1 MKRILFFLMAVVYSI
16 VLQAA
21 KAHPGPF
28 TVTQSDGTQVTVKI
42 HGDEDFHYYT
52 TLDGVILFRD
62 GNDYFVASIS
72 DNGEIINSGQLAH
85 NASSRSTEE
94 ISIVS
99 KQDKTKFFASATK
112 KINKAKANRTALV
125 EDDKTLFPHEGNPKV
140 LVALVQFSDVKFTV
154 NEPKKAFEQYLNAQR
169 DGNNTNIEDLGN
181 YNTRNAGSVAQYF
194 DDASFGKFRPQF
206 DVLDPITLDNTLV
219 HYGEGKNDKMNLLI
233 PDVCKTID
241 GNIDFKDYDQNKDGK
256 VDLIYIIYAGYSAS
270 WGNNSTDCIWPKSGT
285 GSFGTYDGKSVYRYG
300 VSNELNYTPDYSVNG
315 EKKNVINGIG
325 LFCHEFSHCMGM
337 PDLYTTDAAPE
348 ETQNANN
355 QEMEY
360 WSIMDIGTY
369 LVDGHIPNAYTAWER
384 EFFGWM
390 EIEDITDA
398 DAQVIEMKAID
409 KGGKAYRIRNTNDE
423 SGNEYYVLEN
433 IQNYGWNTS
442 QLGHGMLAMHVDY
455 DANIFSLASNSVN
468 NVLDHPRMTVLAADG
483 VLLNYASVKDKETY
497 NIFKEQ
503 AAGDPFPGTSEV
515 TSLTDETTV
524 KPIIYTGAN
533 LNKPIYDI
541 KETNGVITFKYL
553 DPTVTSIKDAIVE
566 KKHKDNKIYTLD
578 GRYIGTNADGL
589 NKGIYIIGNKKV
601 VIK

>member
-16 VLQAA
+16 VFQAA

-140 LVALVQFSDVKFTV
+140 LVALVQSSDVKFTV
-154 NEPKKAFEQYLNAQR
+154 NEPKKAFDQYLNAQR
-169 DGNNTNIEDLGN
+169 GKIENLGN

-219 HYGEGKNDKMNLLI
+219 HYGEGKNDKMSLLI
-233 PDVCKTID
+233 PDVCKAID
-241 GNIDFKDYDQNKDGK
+241 ENINFKDYDQNNDGK
-256 VDLIYIIYAGYSAS
+256 VDLIYIIYAGYSA
-270 WGNNSTDCIWPKSGT
+270 GLGGNSTDCIWPKSGT
-285 GSFGTYDGKSVYRYG
+285 GPFGTYDGKSVYRYG
-300 VSNELNYTPDYSVNG
+300 VSNELNYNPGY
-315 EKKNVINGIG
+315 KKDSTGKELFYINGIG

-337 PDLYTTDAAPE
+337 PDLYATKAATE
-348 ETQNANN
+348 ETQNSNN

-360 WSIMDIGTY
+360 WSIMDLGTY
-369 LVDGHIPNAYTAWER
+369 LQGGYVPAAYTAWER

-390 EIEDITDA
+390 DIEDITDA
-398 DAQVIEMKAID
+398 KAQVIEMKAID

-423 SGNEYYVLEN
+423 SGNEYYILEN
-433 IQNYGWNTS
+433 IQKYGWNYY
-442 QLGHGMLAMHVDY
+442 QFGQGMLAIHVDY
-455 DANIFSLASNSVN
+455 DPNIFSLRSNSVN
-468 NVLDHPRMTVLAADG
+468 NTLGHPRMTVLAADG
-483 VLLNYASVKDKETY
+483 MLLNENSGDYTPEFIVA
-497 NIFKEQ
+497 Q
-503 AAGDPFPGTSEV
+503 AGGDPFPGTSNV
-515 TSLTDETTV
+515 TSLTDETSV
-524 KPIIYTGAN
+524 RPKIYTGERFG
-533 LNKPIYDI
+533 KPIYDI
-541 KETNGVITFKYL
+541 MESADGIITFKYL

-601 VIK
+601 VIR

>member
-1 MKRILFFLMAVVYSI
+1 M
-16 VLQAA
+16 
-21 KAHPGPF
+21 
-28 TVTQSDGTQVTVKI
+28 
-42 HGDEDFHYYT
+42 
-52 TLDGVILFRD
+52 
-62 GNDYFVASIS
+62 
-72 DNGEIINSGQLAH
+72 
-85 NASSRSTEE
+85 
-94 ISIVS
+94 
-99 KQDKTKFFASATK
+99 
-112 KINKAKANRTALV
+112 
-125 EDDKTLFPHEGNPKV
+125 
-140 LVALVQFSDVKFTV
+140 
-154 NEPKKAFEQYLNAQR
+154 
-169 DGNNTNIEDLGN
+169 
-181 YNTRNAGSVAQYF
+181 
-194 DDASFGKFRPQF
+194 
-206 DVLDPITLDNTLV
+206 DPITLDNTLV
-219 HYGEGKNDKMNLLI
+219 HYGEGKNDKMSLLI
-233 PDVCKTID
+233 PDVCKAID
-241 GNIDFKDYDQNKDGK
+241 ENINFKDYDQNNDGK

-285 GSFGTYDGKSVYRYG
+285 GSFGTYDGKSVYRFG

-468 NVLDHPRMTVLAADG
+468 NVLGHPRMTILAADG
-483 VLLNYASVKDKETY
+483 LLLNYASVKDKETY

-503 AAGDPFPGTSEV
+503 AGGDPFPGTSNV
-515 TSLTDETTV
+515 TELTDETSV
-524 KPIIYTGAN
+524 RPIIYTGERFG
-533 LNKPIYDI
+533 KPIYDI
-541 KETNGVITFKYL
+541 MESADGIITFKYL

-601 VIK
+601 VIR

>member
-1 MKRILFFLMAVVYSI
+1 MKRILFFLMAVAYSV

-72 DNGEIINSGQLAH
+72 DNGEIVSSGQLAH
-85 NASSRSTEE
+85 NASDRSTEE
-94 ISIVS
+94 INIVS
-99 KQDKTKFFASATK
+99 KQTKTKFFASVAK
-112 KINKAKANRTALV
+112 KMNKAKANRTALV
-125 EDDKTLFPHEGNPKV
+125 EDNKTLFPHMGNPKV
-140 LVALVQFSDVKFTV
+140 LVALVQFSDVKFSV
-154 NEPKKAFEQYLNAQR
+154 NDPKKAFDQYLNAQR
-169 DGNNTNIEDLGN
+169 GEIENLGN

-206 DVLDPITLDNTLV
+206 EVLDPITLDNTLV
-219 HYGEGKNDKMNLLI
+219 HYGEGKNDKMSLLI
-233 PDVCKTID
+233 PDVCKAID
-241 GNIDFKDYDQNKDGK
+241 ENINFKDYDQNNDGK

-483 VLLNYASVKDKETY
+483 LLLNYASVKDKETY